1 MHSVL
6 PALPMV
12 AKTIGSKAL
21 MLHGGASAPVPGT
34 LEAVIV
40 YWFTQNIFHVFSAW
54 MDVTNTE
61 IRIF

>member
-1 MHSVL
+1 
-6 PALPMV
+6 MV

-40 YWFTQNIFHVFSAW
+40 YRFTQNIFHVFSAW